1 MTKTRKVVSVV
12 TPCFNEEPNIESCY
26 EAVRSTFAS
35 MKKDLK
41 YSYRY
46 EHIFVDNAS
55 DDATRLKIQALR
67 RKDPRVKYYRNNR
80 NVGSIGN
87 IWIGLTVCK
96 GDLVIPLIPADLQ
109 DPPEMIPQFIE
120 NWESGYLVIQGIA
133 IKRNESLVL
142 QLSRRVFYFVISKL
156 ATTYIPSGANE
167 FCAIDRKVL
176 DSVLKTQDEKPYV
189 RGLIHLVGSR
199 TKYINYEKK
208 SRMVGNSKES
218 FRSYLD
224 ISINAFISTSV
235 LFPRILIGLGLL
247 VSFFSIC
254 VGFLLAYFTLKSR
267 GWGSVVEPQNLV
279 WGLFFVSGL
288 QIFFL
293 GLVSEYIIS
302 IHQQVRPR
310 PKPFFVEIDD

>member
-1 MTKTRKVVSVV
+1 MVSIV
-12 TPCFNEEPNIESCY
+12 TPCFNEESNIDSCY
-26 EAVRSTFAS
+26 EAVRSVFAS
-35 MKKDLK
+35 MNTDLK
-41 YSYRY
+41 YSYQY

-55 DDATRLKIQALR
+55 SDDTSLKIKALR
-67 RKDPRVKYYRNNR
+67 RKDSRVKYYRNNR

-87 IWIGLTVCK
+87 IWIGLTVSK

-109 DPPEMIPQFIE
+109 DPPEMIPQFLV
-120 NWESGYLVIQGIA
+120 NWESGYLIIQGIA
-133 IKRNESLVL
+133 VKRNESFAL
-142 QLSRRVFYFVISKL
+142 QLFRWLFYFIISKL
-156 ATTYIPSGANE
+156 ATTYIPRGANE

-176 DSVLKTQDEKPYV
+176 DSVLNTQDEKPYV

-208 SRMVGNSKES
+208 SRKLGKSKES

-224 ISINAFISTSV
+224 ISINALISTSV
-235 LFPRILIGLGLL
+235 IFPRLLISLGLI
-247 VSFFSIC
+247 VSFISIC
-254 VGFLLAYFTLKSR
+254 FGFFIAFFTFRST
-267 GWGSVVEPQNLV
+267 GWVAILEPQNLI
-279 WGLFFVSGL
+279 WALFFISGL

-310 PKPFFVEIDD
+310 PKPYFVEIQR

>member
-1 MTKTRKVVSVV
+1 MTKVRKVVSVV
-12 TPCFNEEPNIESCY
+12 TPCFNEEPNIDSCY

-55 DDATRLKIQALR
+55 DDATRLKVHALR
-67 RKDPRVKYYRNNR
+67 RKDSRVKYYRNNR

-133 IKRNESLVL
+133 IKRNESLIL
-142 QLSRRVFYFVISKL
+142 QLFRRFFYFVISKL
-156 ATTYIPSGANE
+156 ATTYIPRGANE
-167 FCAIDRKVL
+167 FCAIDRKVV
-176 DSVLKTQDEKPYV
+176 DSVLNTQDEKPYV

-199 TKYINYEKK
+199 TKYLNYEKK
-208 SRMVGNSKES
+208 SRKSGKSKES
-218 FRSYLD
+218 IRNYLD
-224 ISINAFISTSV
+224 ISLNAFISTSV
-235 LFPRILIGLGLL
+235 LFPRLLICVGLL
-247 VSFFSIC
+247 VSFLSVCF
-254 VGFLLAYFTLKSR
+254 GFLLAYFTFRSS
-267 GWGSVVEPQNLV
+267 GWEAIIEPQNLI
-279 WGLFFVSGL
+279 WALFFISGL

-293 GLVSEYIIS
+293 GLISEYIIG

-310 PKPFFVEIDD
+310 PKPFFVELQD